1 MMLGTHSTGYIK
13 IKREEFLS
21 MNDLLSIIVPC
32 YNEEEMI
39 SIFFEEVESIELP
52 ITREYIFV
60 NDGSTDNTID
70 AIKKIYE
77 KAQDRVKYI
86 SFSRNFGK
94 EAGIYAGLKKAQGNY
109 VVLMDVDLQDPP
121 HLLPNMVKMLT
132 EVDELDCI
140 GTRRTT
146 RRGEPPIRSFFAKMF
161 YKLINR
167 ISETEIV
174 DGARDYR
181 MMKRHMVDSVLEMAE
196 YNRFSKG
203 IFSWVGYNVKYLE
216 FENRE
221 REYGETTWSF
231 WSLLKYSIDG
241 IVSFSTLPLTF
252 VAILGTII
260 FIISILLAL
269 IFAVR
274 TIIFDNPVQGWTSL
288 VVIILGLGGLQLFSL
303 GIIGEYLGKTFLES
317 KSRPVYITKE
327 TEQDYINEDEKRV
340 NV

>member
-1 MMLGTHSTGYIK
+1 MS
-13 IKREEFLS
+13 
-21 MNDLLSIIVPC
+21 DLLSIIVPC
-32 YNEEEMI
+32 YNEEEMV
-39 SIFFEEVESIELP
+39 SIFFNEVESIDLP
-52 ITREYIFV
+52 IKREYIFV
-60 NDGSTDNTID
+60 NDGSSDHTLEE
-70 AIKKIYE
+70 IKKLYG
-77 KAQDRVKYI
+77 KAKDRVRFV

-94 EAGIYAGLKKAQGNY
+94 EAGIYAGLKKAQGDY

-121 HLLPNMVKMLT
+121 ELLPKML
-132 EVDELDCI
+132 EMLSENDDLDCI

-146 RRGEPPIRSFFAKMF
+146 RSGEPPIRSFFAKMF
-161 YKLINR
+161 YKIINN

-181 MMKRHMVDSVLEMAE
+181 MMERHMVDSILEMTE

-203 IFSWVGYNVKYLE
+203 IFSWVGYNVEYLE

-221 REYGETTWSF
+221 REHGETTWSF

-252 VAILGTII
+252 VAIMGI
-260 FIISILLAL
+260 FIFILSLILAF
-269 IFAVR
+269 IFAIR

-303 GIIGEYLGKTFLES
+303 GIIGEYLGKSFLES
-317 KSRPVYITKE
+317 KNRPVYIIKE
-327 TEQDYINEDEKRV
+327 TEENYQEKRMKQ
-340 NV
+340 